1 LTIYRISFLKLDDF
15 TQMLQRAKNAGVEK
29 IMVTAG
35 SAKEAREASELVKN
49 YSVYD

>member
-1 LTIYRISFLKLDDF
+1 LYFVKLDDF

-35 SAKEAREASELVKN
+35 KESEAREALKLAKE
-49 YSVYD
+49 YGT